1 MLKPAL
7 AGIGGKNMIS
17 LGNYDSNVETGALD
31 EYKKLVKEL
40 TVVSGGQ
47 WNNQLRDEGGWADFK
62 PLAADNEMKVAEA
75 QQFLKDAGFFP
86 HGEVDGICGYR
97 TTSAI
102 RLFQEYVRTVEGKTE
117 IGYPD
122 GKFGNVSA
130 GQVRRWQANNQK
142 ADWAPFSAA
151 NPSPEY
157 AQWMALL
164 LKVKDHYLANP
175 SETLKKVD
183 AFAKACDTVKVKG
196 WDFDPNNIH
205 LVGIRHR
212 KAAQAGDGKQVL
224 DDVFI
229 LLIRGM
235 AFKFYGS
242 TEPGTKKA
250 AKYPFLAQGQ
260 HRYRFGFHKLS
271 ELNEAYHALRPL
283 DKGVLVLRSENLIP
297 TDADL
302 SGPLDG
308 PVSDINIHWS
318 GGVTENAGWSAGC
331 QVITGRSYI
340 NHLNQPI
347 NCSNFAASAPF
358 SKEAYA
364 NLGKKI
370 GGVYR
375 TKGAY
380 TVLEDLVAALS
391 GAVKGDNV
399 VRYMLL
405 LEQDLK
411 LHPEI
416 GEGKAKEILARLKSG

>member
-1 MLKPAL
+1 
-7 AGIGGKNMIS
+7 MIA
-17 LGNYDSNVETGALD
+17 LGNFDSNVETGALD

-40 TVVSGGQ
+40 TVVGGGQ

-62 PLAADNEMKVAEA
+62 PLAADNEMKVAEV

-86 HGEVDGICGYR
+86 HGKIDRICGYR

-117 IGYPD
+117 IGFPD
-122 GKFGNVSA
+122 GKFGKVSA
-130 GQVRRWQANNQK
+130 GEVRRWQANNQK
-142 ADWAPFSAA
+142 ADWTMLSAA
-151 NPSPEY
+151 SPSPEY
-157 AQWMALL
+157 VQWMALL
-164 LKVKDHYLANP
+164 QKVKEHYLANP
-175 SETLKKVD
+175 SETLKKVN
-183 AFAKACDTVKVKG
+183 AFTKVCDTVKVDD
-196 WDFDPNNIH
+196 WDFDPNKIH
-205 LVGIRHR
+205 LAGIRHR

-242 TEPGTKKA
+242 TEPGTKEGD
-250 AKYPFLAQGQ
+250 KYPFLVQGQ
-260 HRYRFGFHKLS
+260 HRYRFGFHKLTDKHWR
-271 ELNEAYHALRPL
+271 EKVYHALKPV
-283 DKGVLVLRSENLIP
+283 DKGEGVLVLRSKNLIP

-308 PVSDINIHWS
+308 PNSSINIHWS

-347 NCSNFAASAPF
+347 NCSNFAASAQF
-358 SKEAYA
+358 SEEAYA
-364 NLGKKI
+364 NLGKTI

-391 GAVKGDNV
+391 GAVKEDNV
-399 VRYMLL
+399 VLYTLL
-405 LEQDLK
+405 LEEDLK

-416 GEGKAKEILARLKSG
+416 GEGKAKEILARLKS